1 MINITKLFSR
11 SMPNWISDKSPI
23 PGTPPESNFE
33 PYQLAP
39 LRYAPGCMLS
49 VLPGDIISDSLIA
62 NGVWELELTQAM
74 MKNAG
79 RGGLLVEVGANLG
92 YFAVLWAAANP
103 ANQVIAFEPAP
114 RNLDLFG
121 HSIAINKLGNRIEL
135 YPVAAG
141 PALKRAHFDLGPEA
155 QTGWGGVLHDPNL
168 AIAPASVIV
177 VPLDPLL
184 SEAGP
189 IRVLKIDVEGYD
201 TEVIA
206 GCRWLLAEK
215 RIETIYY
222 EQNRPRM
229 EAIGIEPHRAEAL
242 LAEVGYKASLF
253 SGGGTDVEEWIA
265 VSG

>member
-1 MINITKLFSR
+1 MSYVTKWFCKA
-11 SMPNWISDKSPI
+11 MPGWFGERAPI
-23 PGTPPESNFE
+23 LGAPPALNSE

-39 LRYAPGCMLS
+39 LRYAPECMLS
-49 VLPGDIISDSLIA
+49 VIPGDIISDSLIA

-74 MKNAG
+74 MKDAG

-92 YFAVLWAAANP
+92 YFAVLWAAADP
-103 ANQVIAFEPAP
+103 ANHVIAFEPAP
-114 RNLDLFG
+114 RNLDLFR
-121 HSIAINKLGNRIEL
+121 HSIDVNKLRNRIEI

-141 PALKRAHFDLGPEA
+141 PALRRAHFDLGPEA
-155 QTGWGGVLHDPNL
+155 QTGWGGVLYDPNL

-201 TEVIA
+201 TEVLA

-229 EAIGIEPHRAEAL
+229 DAIGIDPQRAVAL